1 MVQQQFALQNVLGF
15 AGDCPM
21 RPYQLAGGLL
31 PLLFG
36 NVSAQAQTV
45 DPSEGVQTASFS
57 SSAAVQPAATEES
70 DASQEQATADKKKLE
85 FYTIG
90 YVWLAHAK
98 GATDVIGPIQP
109 VDLDLSLGDIIDG
122 FKFIF
127 MGAAEARYDRFAV
140 LGDLS
145 FVHLEAKDG
154 IGIRDPNFL
163 EAELDSRTME
173 ITLLGGYRVTNKGP
187 VSLDLLAGGRMN
199 WFKTTL
205 QLDGPNN
212 SIEGSKKANWLDPL
226 IGARAKIPFDNE
238 GGRWSMSFYGDIGG
252 IIFGSDLTWQ
262 GVATVDYQISRK
274 MNVGVGWRHWKVD
287 YDKGDFLYDIRQSG
301 PIIALRSRL

>member
-1 MVQQQFALQNVLGF
+1 MRSYHV
-15 AGDCPM
+15 AGLVSLL
-21 RPYQLAGGLL
+21 LAS
-31 PLLFG
+31 
-36 NVSAQAQTV
+36 VSAQAQAV
-45 DPSEGVQTASFS
+45 DPATGEAQ
-57 SSAAVQPAATEES
+57 AAPVESTDATDSS
-70 DASQEQATADKKKLE
+70 DASQDQTTAEKKKLE

-90 YVWLAHAK
+90 YLWLAHAK
-98 GATDVIGPIQP
+98 GQTDVIGPVAP
-109 VDLDLSLGDIIDG
+109 VDLDLGLKDIIKG

-127 MGAAEARYDRFAV
+127 MGAAEMRYDRFTV

-163 EAELDSRTME
+163 EAELDSRTAE

-212 SIEGSKKANWLDPL
+212 SIEGSKKASWLDPL
-226 IGARAKIPFDNE
+226 IGARANIPFDNE
-238 GGRWSMSFYGDIGG
+238 GGPWSMSFYGDIGG
-252 IIFGSDLTWQ
+252 IVFGSDLTWQ

-301 PIIALRSRL
+301 PIIAVRSKL

>member
-1 MVQQQFALQNVLGF
+1 MRSYHLTAGVMLLLGS
-15 AGDCPM
+15 
-21 RPYQLAGGLL
+21 
-31 PLLFG
+31 
-36 NVSAQAQTV
+36 VSAQGQTLDPAVDEFQLAQADSTAGGAPAPV
-45 DPSEGVQTASFS
+45 DS
-57 SSAAVQPAATEES
+57 SDATEPPAADS
-70 DASQEQATADKKKLE
+70 AKASQGQTTTDDNRWK

-98 GATDVIGPIQP
+98 GATDVIGPVQP
-109 VDLDLSLGDIIDG
+109 VDLDLGLKDIIKG

-127 MGAAEARYDRFAV
+127 MGAAEAQKGRFAI

-163 EAELDSRTME
+163 EAELDSRTAE
-173 ITLLGGYRVTNKGP
+173 ITLLSGYRVTNKGP

-212 SIEGSKKANWLDPL
+212 SIEGSKKADWLDPL
-226 IGARAKIPFDNE
+226 IGARARIPFDNK
-238 GGRWSMSFYGDIGG
+238 GGPWSMSFYGDIGG
-252 IIFGSDLTWQ
+252 IILGSDLTWQ
-262 GVATVDYQISRK
+262 GVATIDYQISRK
-274 MNVGVGWRHWKVD
+274 MNVGVGYRHWKVD
-287 YDKGDFLYDIRQSG
+287 YDKGDFLYDVRQSG
-301 PIIALRSRL
+301 PIIALRSKL